1 MCDTGQRRAHRPI
14 PEGTDLERQIKLEAD
29 AVQDGIARL
38 IQRRKYQLATDTKP
52 VRDLMANAWESL
64 VKAILQ
70 EQLALK
76 SSERQKLP
84 KYGAALLC
92 LPAEKLA
99 LITLGILLNII
110 IRAEA
115 DDDMPPGLTA
125 VSDQI
130 GQRCQL
136 ERDYDVDQKRAV
148 DLTQHEQE
156 I

>member
-1 MCDTGQRRAHRPI
+1 MD
-14 PEGTDLERQIKLEAD
+14 DLERQIKLEAD
-29 AVQDGIARL
+29 AVQDGVARL

-92 LPAEKLA
+92 LTAEKPACPA
-99 LITLGILLNII
+99 LVSSVLWAYFLRARLIP
-110 IRAEA
+110 IRRLPQTAFWRPT
-115 DDDMPPGLTA
+115 PPHNFRHT
-125 VSDQI
+125 
-130 GQRCQL
+130 
-136 ERDYDVDQKRAV
+136 
-148 DLTQHEQE
+148 
-156 I
+156 